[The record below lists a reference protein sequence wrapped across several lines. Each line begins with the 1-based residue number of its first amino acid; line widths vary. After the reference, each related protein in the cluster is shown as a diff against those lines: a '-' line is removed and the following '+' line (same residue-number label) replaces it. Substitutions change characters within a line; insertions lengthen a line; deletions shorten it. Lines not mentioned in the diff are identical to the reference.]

1 MYSYIFIVSIILYR
15 VLINFSMVC
24 YVVKVS
30 DIFFIYSIILFSLI
44 KVMFLIDYLKLVE
57 GKE

>member
-1 MYSYIFIVSIILYR
+1 MYSYIFFVSIILYR

-30 DIFFIYSIILFSLI
+30 DIFFFYSIILFSLI

>member
-30 DIFFIYSIILFSLI
+30 DIFFFYSIILFSLI

>member
-24 YVVKVS
+24 YLVKVS